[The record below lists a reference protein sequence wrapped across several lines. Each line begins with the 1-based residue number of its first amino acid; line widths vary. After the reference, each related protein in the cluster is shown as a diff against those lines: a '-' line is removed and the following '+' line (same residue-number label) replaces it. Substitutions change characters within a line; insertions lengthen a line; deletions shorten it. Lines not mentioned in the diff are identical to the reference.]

1 MTSRKSKSK
10 SKSKSKLPTQIFYN
24 KYVLYGLFFLSILNV
39 LKLLHYNQLKAISI
53 FFIAGAFFSFFTK
66 NMIII
71 MGASIIISSIYSMT
85 QHRLRHK
92 GKSWKSVYE
101 GMENEDHGEEHGEE
115 HDEEH
120 DEEHGEEHG
129 EEQDK
134 KVLKEGVRGCKG
146 KPCKIRPKAL
156 NDEDEVD
163 KDYIDKSSTIE
174 NSFAQYEKLLGPN
187 AMNKLSEETTKL
199 MKRQKTLLKQMKNAT
214 PAIEN
219 MQTMI
224 NNLKDE
230 DLKSI
235 KNKFS
240 NIMSSIKND

>member
-1 MTSRKSKSK
+1 MASHKSKLKSK

-53 FFIAGAFFSFFTK
+53 FFIAGGFFSFFTK

-85 QHRLRHK
+85 QHTLKRK
-92 GKSWKSVYE
+92 GNSWESVYE
-101 GMENEDHGEEHGEE
+101 GMENEEHEHEHDEEHEE

-120 DEEHGEEHG
+120 E

-134 KVLKEGVRGCKG
+134 EVLKEGARGCKG
-146 KPCKIRPKAL
+146 DSCVKIRPKAL
-156 NDEDEVD
+156 NEEDEVN

-174 NSFAQYEKLLGPN
+174 NSFAQYEKLLGPD

-199 MKRQKTLLKQMKNAT
+199 MKRQKTLLEQMKNAK

-219 MQTMI
+219 MQSMI
-224 NNLKDE
+224 KNLKHD

-235 KNKFS
+235 KKKFS
-240 NIMSSIKND
+240 NIMSSINDE